1 MSKIGPEQLET
12 ELSSEEPPYVLD
24 VRPREAYQREHI
36 DGSHNVPVYH
46 DLRRG
51 DEAEFRRT
59 LSDVPA
65 DTTVVTVCKAGIVA
79 RKATTILED
88 EGYDAVTLAGGQRR
102 WNGYQNGSF
111 GYRLRSALV
120 GLLP

>member
-1 MSKIGPEQLET
+1 MSKIGPEQLEA

-46 DLRRG
+46 DLRGG

>member
-1 MSKIGPEQLET
+1 MFDIGVYEQDRPEQLEA
-12 ELSSEEPPYVLD
+12 ELSSEPPYVLD

-46 DLRRG
+46 DLRGG

-59 LSDVPA
+59 LSDVRPIRPLSRS
-65 DTTVVTVCKAGIVA
+65 VKAGIVA

-88 EGYDAVTLAGGQRR
+88 EGTMR
-102 WNGYQNGSF
+102 
-111 GYRLRSALV
+111 
-120 GLLP
+120 